1 MQRHNRMNFEW
12 TRARRNVDGMTDDD
26 DDDDDSNARALIQL
40 ILMNNLLCDH
50 PRKLLRIV
58 RVRDPG
64 SNISE
69 PMLLWMCVCVCVL
82 FWTFCVYRGN
92 CQERKNTAPE
102 TRLSHVCLC
111 CVYARTTTVIC
122 TREMS
127 IDSGVHGRVF

>member
-69 PMLLWMCVCVCVL
+69 PMLLWMCVCVCVIL
-82 FWTFCVYRGN
+82 DVLCVPRQLSRTQKHGA
-92 CQERKNTAPE
+92 RNTPL
-102 TRLSHVCLC
+102 TYVLMLRLC
-111 CVYARTTTVIC
+111 
-122 TREMS
+122 
-127 IDSGVHGRVF
+127 